1 MANGHY
7 VIPKLVEDT
16 SLKRARVVDNNGDS
30 YIRVT
35 GTVTSSDLDP
45 IKEALG
51 DPTDTSSESTV
62 IGLLKKIDIKQ
73 FGVGQA
79 YEGSTGGEI
88 FNYYGTDSN
97 KNVASGN
104 YSTAIG
110 YNNEANGNY
119 GFVGGSNNYIASGN
133 SNCVALGNNN
143 SCVTS
148 SAITLGDHLTSTNSN
163 QTVVGRYNKVSTF
176 ISSPRFV
183 VGVGTSNTDPF
194 NAIECNKNTT
204 KIGNNLRLATNSYE
218 VNDITAP
225 LSSPASA
232 DDKTLATKAYVDA
245 NGGFTPQKQEI
256 FATEIYSTMYPL
268 ISFGEVPYQSGRV
281 VLKGDI
287 YSNSFGYTHVP
298 ATFEAHFDL
307 TTSPKIDSEV
317 QQTVFSYSNNGFAA
331 ITLTIAF
338 LIDSNNQLRVSLAP
352 STYTSGIV
360 FYDNNRVAQGK
371 DYQNTDDIYFDM
383 MSYHSYFYNY

>member
-1 MANGHY
+1 MQSPPPETYTYPQRVTESTND
-7 VIPKLVEDT
+7 VN
-16 SLKRARVVDNNGDS
+16 LKRARVVDNNGKS

-35 GTVTSSDLDP
+35 GTVTSDDLDP

-51 DPTDTSSESTV
+51 DPTDTSSENTV
-62 IGLLKKIDIKQ
+62 IGLLKKIDVKQ

-119 GFVGGSNNYIASGN
+119 GFVGGSNNYIAPGN

-148 SAITLGDHLTSTNSN
+148 NAIALGDHLTSTNSN
-163 QTVVGRYNKVSTF
+163 QTVVGRYNKVSTSL
-176 ISSPRFV
+176 SSPRFV
-183 VGVGTSNTDPF
+183 VGVGTSNTDPV
-194 NAIECNKNTT
+194 NAIECNKATT

-232 DDKTLATKAYVDA
+232 EDKTLTTEAWVRDRTRVENTGLTLYANDYIDLYLGVDEA
-245 NGGFTPQKQEI
+245 AIVQLDSPSIMNSVMMLLIGG
-256 FATEIYSTMYPL
+256 
-268 ISFGEVPYQSGRV
+268 G
-281 VLKGDI
+281 
-287 YSNSFGYTHVP
+287 
-298 ATFEAHFDL
+298 
-307 TTSPKIDSEV
+307 
-317 QQTVFSYSNNGFAA
+317 SYSLFPYGHEFHWSDGKLYNE
-331 ITLTIAF
+331 
-338 LIDSNNQLRVSLAP
+338 
-352 STYTSGIV
+352 TSYDFVFKGIIRFKV
-360 FYDNNRVAQGK
+360 
-371 DYQNTDDIYFDM
+371 
-383 MSYHSYFYNY
+383 